1 MSDAFHPNYKAYA
14 VEAHIEAAA
23 ITDRFCAG
31 HLNQEYAELAH
42 AAIAALCRKR
52 PSPLNSGSPRVWA
65 CAILLALGQ
74 INFLSDKSSKPHMAT
89 ADLRGHFDVAES
101 TASNKAK
108 QVRTILNMHPFDH
121 KWMLPSK
128 LSNSSLPWMIQVNGL
143 IIDAAPS
150 CRNSGGRGSKGPD
163 PPYVCINGQDEQTIS
178 TVPDSRQVVR
188 GKQVSAPPSPSE
200 TLSGAEGLL

>member
-1 MSDAFHPNYKAYA
+1 MANTRSAKIPKGMEDIHATLT
-14 VEAHIEAAA
+14 EM
-23 ITDRFCAG
+23 TDRFCAEY
-31 HLNQEYAELAH
+31 LNQEYADLAH
-42 AAIAALCRKR
+42 AAIASLCRKR

-89 ADLRGHFDVAES
+89 ADLRGHFGVAES

-108 QVRTILNMHPFDH
+108 QVRTLLNMPQFGH

-143 IIDAAPS
+143 IVDA
-150 CRNSGGRGSKGPD
+150 RGLPVEIQEVAVQKGLI
-163 PPYVCINGQDEQTIS
+163 PYVYQQLDKETI
-178 TVPDSRQVVR
+178 
-188 GKQVSAPPSPSE
+188 
-200 TLSGAEGLL
+200 

>member
-1 MSDAFHPNYKAYA
+1 VANARTAKIPKGMEGIYA
-14 VEAHIEAAA
+14 TLTE

-108 QVRTILNMHPFDH
+108 QVRTLLNMHPFDH

-143 IIDAAPS
+143 IVDARDLPVEIQEVAVQ
-150 CRNSGGRGSKGPD
+150 KGLI
-163 PPYVCINGQDEQTIS
+163 PYVHQWPDEEAI
-178 TVPDSRQVVR
+178 
-188 GKQVSAPPSPSE
+188 
-200 TLSGAEGLL
+200 

>member
-1 MSDAFHPNYKAYA
+1 MANARTAKIPKGMEGIYA
-14 VEAHIEAAA
+14 TLTE

-108 QVRTILNMHPFDH
+108 QVRTLLNMHPFDH

-128 LSNSSLPWMIQVNGL
+128 LSNSSLPWMIKVNGL
-143 IIDAAPS
+143 IVDARDLPVEIQEIAVQ
-150 CRNSGGRGSKGPD
+150 KGLI
-163 PPYVCINGQDEQTIS
+163 PYVHQWPDEEAI
-178 TVPDSRQVVR
+178 
-188 GKQVSAPPSPSE
+188 
-200 TLSGAEGLL
+200 

>member
-1 MSDAFHPNYKAYA
+1 MEDIHATLT
-14 VEAHIEAAA
+14 E
-23 ITDRFCAG
+23 ITDRFCAE
-31 HLNQEYAELAH
+31 HLSPEYADLAH

-89 ADLRGHFDVAES
+89 ADLRGHFGVAES

-108 QVRTILNMHPFDH
+108 QVRTLLNMHPFDH

-143 IIDAAPS
+143 IVDARDLPIEIQEVAVQ
-150 CRNSGGRGSKGPD
+150 KGLI
-163 PPYVCINGQDEQTIS
+163 PYVYQRPE
-178 TVPDSRQVVR
+178 
-188 GKQVSAPPSPSE
+188 KEAF
-200 TLSGAEGLL
+200 